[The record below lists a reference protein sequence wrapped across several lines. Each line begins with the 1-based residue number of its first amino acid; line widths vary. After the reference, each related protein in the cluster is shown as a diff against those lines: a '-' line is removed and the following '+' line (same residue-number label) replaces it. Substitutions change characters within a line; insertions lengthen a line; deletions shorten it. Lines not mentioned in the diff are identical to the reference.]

1 MGEIDSMGNTI
12 DEIINEAKLFYCVE
26 CGKCVAVC
34 PLREIFDEFSYELS
48 PRGITKR
55 ALLGYDIPGILKGK
69 EIWFCLGCTVCT
81 EICPAGVKYAEF
93 IESLR
98 FLAIRE
104 GITEYCSFCER
115 CGSYFLTTP
124 ILDNI
129 RDVMEQKG
137 LSNHLL
143 ALCPKCRKYDL
154 AKVVLNP
161 TSNISSLSV

>member
-55 ALLGYDIPGILKGK
+55 ALLGFDILGILKGK

-81 EICPAGVKYAEF
+81 DLCPAGVRYAEF
-93 IESLR
+93 IDSLR
-98 FLAIRE
+98 LLAIRQ
-104 GITEYCSFCER
+104 GVTEYCLTCQR
-115 CGSYFLTTP
+115 CGNYFVTTP
-124 ILDNI
+124 TVDSI
-129 RDVMEQKG
+129 REKMEEKG
-137 LSNHLL
+137 LSSQFL
-143 ALCPKCRKYDL
+143 ALCPKCRRYEFGDRVKR
-154 AKVVLNP
+154 
-161 TSNISSLSV
+161 